1 MHGER
6 EGASPLA
13 ATLARVRCIAERA
26 ASPKLRL
33 GRTSFA
39 LALLLAV
46 TAVGPAS
53 AAGPAPLSTAELR
66 ARTAAIPREVRAPVP
81 PRPSQFE
88 EGEPILPANRVVAI
102 YGAPQLGST
111 ALGERSSRSA
121 AKLAARQ
128 ARAYV
133 KRGERP
139 AIPALDLIG
148 VVANSTP
155 GPDRLYRTR
164 QPDDLIAE
172 YLKRVRAIGGRL
184 MIDIQPGRSPIL
196 DEIEHLEPWLDEPD
210 VDIAIDPEWN
220 VGRHGVPGRTVGR
233 VTASEINA
241 ASRALQRLVADED
254 LPPKILVVHQFHKG
268 SIRKR
273 RRVKERRDVEV
284 TFNFDG
290 IGAPGPKIAGYEA
303 LASSTLFNGFSVFYD
318 LDTKV
323 MSPKQV
329 LGLDPVADF
338 LLYQ

>member
-1 MHGER
+1 M
-6 EGASPLA
+6 LA
-13 ATLARVRCIAERA
+13 ALAA
-26 ASPKLRL
+26 AAPA
-33 GRTSFA
+33 FA
-39 LALLLAV
+39 S
-46 TAVGPAS
+46 GPEPLS
-53 AAGPAPLSTAELR
+53 AAEFR
-66 ARTAAIPREVRAPVP
+66 ARTAAIPREVRAPIP
-81 PRPSQFE
+81 PVSPLAPQLGAD

-111 ALGERSSRSA
+111 ALGERSSRGA

-196 DEIEHLEPWLDEPD
+196 DEIEHLEPWLAEPD
-210 VDIAIDPEWN
+210 VDLAIDPEWN
-220 VGRHGVPGRTVGR
+220 VGRHGVPGQTVGKA
-233 VTASEINA
+233 TASEINA
-241 ASRALQRLVADED
+241 ASRELQRIVADED

-273 RRVKERRDVEV
+273 RAVKERSDVEV

-290 IGAPGPKIAGYEA
+290 IGAPGPKVAGYEA
-303 LASSTLFNGFSVFYD
+303 LASNELFNGFSVFYD

-323 MSPKQV
+323 MSPREI
-329 LGLDPVADF
+329 LALEPVVDF